1 MNVKNALILLLIVI
15 IACILIFN
23 DTTPAPVAYETY
35 IVKPGDTV
43 CDISIKKT
51 GPKFDYRMTE
61 HYILKINDI
70 KNACI
75 LPGDTIFVP
84 VWE

>member
-23 DTTPAPVAYETY
+23 DTEPMYYETY
-35 IVKPGDTV
+35 IVNPGDTV
-43 CDISIKKT
+43 YSISVKKT
-51 GPKFDYRMTE
+51 GSNIDCRRTE
-61 HYILKINDI
+61 HCILKVNDI

-75 LPGDTIFVP
+75 FPGDTIFVP